1 MSLIKQFS
9 KDSLVYGLGKGLKKF
24 IGLLLLPI
32 YTRAL
37 TPEDFGVLDTL
48 GSGLFFLIVFFN
60 AGLDSAVS
68 FFFFKP
74 DNDEEKGKILYTV
87 FILRLLVVI
96 PSLILSFF
104 SWPLSKIIF
113 GSEDYGFA
121 IMINCLLIPITMLMS
136 EQEMI
141 YRLKRNPWG
150 YNFITIVKS
159 LVNIGC
165 GVLLVV
171 NYKMGVSGAQL
182 ATFTS
187 TMLVVIISW
196 ITYTRRQYTY
206 KFSKEWA
213 QKMLKFGFP
222 LIWAGLSVWIY
233 QLSDRFFL
241 LHYKDALQVGYYSI
255 GSTFSQP
262 IGLINLGVQ
271 MSFGALFYQTYQ
283 AEESPEKSQSKAF
296 MRNALYLYLS
306 IVSLAVVFLSSMSFQ
321 IVGFITTPDYL
332 PGIIAI
338 PVLMVSMMFAQMVE
352 IVPQGI
358 SIAEKTWYYTWVT
371 FAAGLI
377 NLLLNFIFI
386 PKFGVAGAAFTTLMS
401 TFSYFT
407 LADFLSKKYFNSG
420 FSRTKIYA
428 FCFTTLAF
436 AFVFPYLE
444 TYHQINVSWVLK
456 FCVFLLFITVP
467 FAFGFVSFT
476 DLKTLYKRIKKE
488 S

>member
-24 IGLLLLPI
+24 IGFLLLPV

-37 TPEDFGVLDTL
+37 TPEDFGILDTL
-48 GSGLFFLIVFFN
+48 GAGLFFSIVFFN
-60 AGLDSAVS
+60 VGLDSAVS

-74 DNDEEKGKILYTV
+74 DNDKERGRILFTV
-87 FILRLLVVI
+87 FIMRLVVVI
-96 PSLILSFF
+96 PALIMSFF
-104 SWPLSKIIF
+104 AWPISEFIF
-113 GSEDYGFA
+113 GSDKYGSAF
-121 IMINCLLIPITMLMS
+121 MINCLLIPVSMLMS

-150 YNFITIVKS
+150 YNAITIIKS

-165 GVLLVV
+165 GMLLVV
-171 NYKMGVSGAQL
+171 NFEMGVKGAQL
-182 ATFTS
+182 ATFSS
-187 TMLVVIISW
+187 TLLVVLISW
-196 ITYTRRQYTY
+196 FTYTRKQYTY
-206 KFSKEWA
+206 EFSKEWA
-213 QKMLKFGFP
+213 KKMLKFGYP

-233 QLSDRFFL
+233 QVSDRFFL
-241 LHYKDALQVGYYSI
+241 LHYKDAYQVGYYSI

-262 IGLINLGVQ
+262 IGLINLAIH

-283 AEESPEKSQSKAF
+283 KEENPDKTESKAF

-306 IVSLAVVFLSSMSFQ
+306 LVSLAVVFLSSLSYQ
-321 IVGFITTPDYL
+321 IVEFITTPDYL

-338 PVLMVSMMFAQMVE
+338 PVLMTSMMFAQMVE

-377 NLLLNFIFI
+377 NFGLNFFFI
-386 PKFGVAGAAFTTLMS
+386 PKFGVLGAAITTLMA

-407 LADFLSKKYFNSG
+407 LADILSKKYFNSG
-420 FSRTKIYA
+420 FSRIKVYL
-428 FCFTTLAF
+428 FCLLTLSF

-444 TYHQINVSWVLK
+444 VFQKIKIFWALKLGAVVL
-456 FCVFLLFITVP
+456 FMCVP
-467 FAFGFVSFT
+467 FLFGFIST
-476 DLKTLYKRIKKE
+476 EKLKSLPFLNKKK
-488 S
+488 